1 MIGDKKLKVEGYMS
15 SRKVYT
21 TSALVAARAK
31 GRDAFGNERQRDPTP
46 KVVDKEMEEKQK
58 RERTKIYAKKAE
70 KFINEKVT
78 KELNTIS
85 MKGVIRNGA

>member
-1 MIGDKKLKVEGYMS
+1 MKNLTTVLLLAKKGSFVMIGDKKLKVEGYMS

-21 TSALVAARAK
+21 TSALVAARKK
-31 GRDAFGNERQRDPTP
+31 GKDAFRNERQRDPTP

-70 KFINEKVT
+70 KFI
-78 KELNTIS
+78 
-85 MKGVIRNGA
+85 MK